1 MCGQQKKPLECLSR
15 KLLELRGG
23 VRESRGQEAG
33 EGGESAS
40 RTQLLLLRKDASAK
54 NPEFS
59 FLALTQG
66 GSSGQK
72 NSDCDLSNETGMHAT
87 ASTTLV

>member
-1 MCGQQKKPLECLSR
+1 MSVSEAVGAEGWSK
-15 KLLELRGG
+15 
-23 VRESRGQEAG
+23 SRGQEAG

-54 NPEFS
+54 YPEFS

-66 GSSGQK
+66 GEKHSR
-72 NSDCDLSNETGMHAT
+72 L
-87 ASTTLV
+87 